1 MEDNWITTRRVQWKI
16 VNIDD
21 PLPSQWIISSV
32 LEEIA
37 AIYERFTTDNF
48 TLSRVLVVSPFFLCS
63 RNNWNKNDFTLGSE
77 TESTTR
83 NYAGGSEQWEN
94 SRARGRENIQLKL
107 ITLWDCRH
115 IYESDSFIIH
125 FFHIQP
131 SLRFTNESVRSKTSG
146 FADTFHRNPGLISI
160 WRGRARW
167 NQVFLH
173 YIIIQCDR
181 RSASCGMKCLVRIQ
195 HTIQSER
202 ESSAEQIYKMKNCTD
217 FKSPR

>member
-1 MEDNWITTRRVQWKI
+1 MSVFQR
-16 VNIDD
+16 
-21 PLPSQWIISSV
+21 IIS
-32 LEEIA
+32 LWA
-37 AIYERFTTDNF
+37 AFLLCSSF
-48 TLSRVLVVSPFFLCS
+48 SLCS

-83 NYAGGSEQWEN
+83 NYAGGSE
-94 SRARGRENIQLKL
+94 RKAVRTGRENIQLKL

-146 FADTFHRNPGLISI
+146 FADTFHRNPRLISI

-173 YIIIQCDR
+173 YNSMWQK
-181 RSASCGMKCLVRIQ
+181 KCIMRNEMFGA
-195 HTIQSER
+195 HTTHNR
-202 ESSAEQIYKMKNCTD
+202 
-217 FKSPR
+217 